1 MSANA
6 PAALLAGAGNFRA
19 VKPYR
24 AADGR
29 HLKPGTIYRSGE
41 LSRLTEADL
50 AIIDSLNIRLICDL
64 RTAREQ
70 AEYASLW
77 PPSATPARLD
87 LPDRD
92 ESDAGPHKIFALIL
106 QHPGEQG
113 GLLAMDHLYR
123 RKPRAF
129 AASLT
134 LLFETI
140 LQGDA
145 IPLLLHCHAGK
156 DRTGFMVAMLLT
168 AIGIARDDVIEDYIT
183 TAHYF
188 PIEREARALAGWARR
203 SFGHEIDPASAR
215 PMVDAKRDY
224 IEAAFAEITKT
235 WGNTET
241 YLRDAVGLTA
251 PAQAKLAG
259 LLLQ

>member
-1 MSANA
+1 MNTPP

-24 AADGR
+24 AADGK
-29 HLKPGTIYRSGE
+29 HLKANTIYRSGE

-70 AEYASLW
+70 AEYATLW
-77 PPSATPARLD
+77 PSSASPVRLD

-92 ESDAGPHKIFALIL
+92 ESDAGPHKIFELIL
-106 QHPGEQG
+106 QHPGEHG

-129 AASLT
+129 AASLK

-156 DRTGFMVAMLLT
+156 DRTGFMVALLLT
-168 AIGIARDDVIEDYIT
+168 AIGIARADVIEDYIT

-215 PMVDAKRDY
+215 PMVDARRDY
-224 IEAAFAEITKT
+224 IEAAFEEITKT
-235 WGNTET
+235 WGDAET
-241 YLRDAVGLTA
+241 YLREAASLTS
-251 PAQAKLAG
+251 PQKTQLAN
-259 LLLQ
+259 LLLE

>member
-1 MSANA
+1 MKPKA
-6 PAALLAGAGNFRA
+6 PATLLEGAGNFRA

-24 AADGR
+24 AVNGGILR
-29 HLKPGTIYRSGE
+29 PGTIYRSGE
-41 LSRLTEADL
+41 LSQLTEADL
-50 AIIDSLNIRLICDL
+50 AIIHSLNIRLICDL

-70 AEYASLW
+70 TEYASRW
-77 PPSATPARLD
+77 PQAAIPVKLN

-92 ESDAGPHKIFALIL
+92 ESDAGPHKIFELIL
-106 QHPGEQG
+106 KHPGEQG
-113 GLLAMDHLYR
+113 GRLAMDRLYR

-129 AASLT
+129 AGSLK
-134 LLFETI
+134 LLFDTI

-145 IPLLLHCHAGK
+145 VPLLLHCHAGK

-168 AIGIARDDVIEDYIT
+168 AIGISRDDVIDDYIT
-183 TAHYF
+183 TSQYF
-188 PIEREARALAGWARR
+188 PIEREARALAGWAKR

-215 PMVDAKRDY
+215 SMVDARRDY
-224 IEAAFAEITKT
+224 IEAAFDEITKA

-241 YLRDAVGLTA
+241 YLYDAIGLTA

-259 LLLQ
+259 LLLH